1 MVDEPG
7 MFKFMER
14 WKDGAKDDPS
24 VGWPADGKGLPWVD
38 DVSWEALQARVR
50 IIHGG
55 IGSDG
60 YTGQRKQDG
69 TPDKRTSQY
78 KAWSESEPEAEA
90 EAEADTVGV
99 YSTALQH
106 AGALHGMLQALHEE
120 VKAFGDVC
128 VSEENP
134 HGRNPDEEFR
144 PELLLPPTKA
154 PKPERKAAHVPTATE
169 ED

>member
-1 MVDEPG
+1 

-14 WKDGAKDDPS
+14 WKDGAQDNPS
-24 VGWPADGKGLPWVD
+24 VGWPAVGTSKSGETLQWVD
-38 DVSWEALQARVR
+38 EVSWEALKARVR

-69 TPDKRTSQY
+69 TPDKRTSQG
-78 KAWSESEPEAEA
+78 KAWSKSQPEPEPQ
-90 EAEADTVGV
+90 ADTAGV

-120 VKAFGDVC
+120 VRAFRDIC
-128 VSEENP
+128 AREENP
-134 HGRNPDEEFR
+134 DGRDPDEEFR

-154 PKPERKAAHVPTATE
+154 PNPKRKAAQVVTTAE